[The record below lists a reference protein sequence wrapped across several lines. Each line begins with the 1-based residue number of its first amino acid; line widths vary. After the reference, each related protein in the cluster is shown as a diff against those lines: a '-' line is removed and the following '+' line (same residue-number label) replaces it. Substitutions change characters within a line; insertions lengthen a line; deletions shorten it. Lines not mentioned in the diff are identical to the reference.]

1 MPKKVKLFAVGV
13 FLALTGILCL
23 SLLPNPSLAE
33 TDIFG
38 LDGPFDGDG
47 WSMSADGVLTIESN
61 QGWANC
67 IRHGYKPEVKELVIG
82 KDVTYFRM
90 YRLPDDLQSPD
101 YFDACPITYI
111 EIPKTIEEIGAC
123 AFSDCDMLY
132 QVILRAGLKRLE

>member
-101 YFDACPITYI
+101 YFDAFKVAEYD
-111 EIPKTIEEIGAC
+111 KNG
-123 AFSDCDMLY
+123 
-132 QVILRAGLKRLE
+132 RA